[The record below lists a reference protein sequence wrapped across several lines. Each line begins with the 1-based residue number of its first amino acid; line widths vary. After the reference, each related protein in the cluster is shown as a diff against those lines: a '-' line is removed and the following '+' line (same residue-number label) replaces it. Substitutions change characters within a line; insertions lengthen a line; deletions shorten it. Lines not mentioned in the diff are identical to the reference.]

1 MIFFKNLRLC
11 VKQIDSN
18 DGAIV
23 SLSPSPSS
31 HLKSQP
37 LNLYLAPMEGVTD
50 WIMRDLL
57 TRLGGI
63 DVCVTEFLRVTKSLH
78 PNKVFLR
85 HCPELLTQS
94 KTAVGVPVMFQ
105 LLGGE
110 PGPMS
115 ENAQRVAELGAAG
128 VDLNFGC
135 PAKTVNRHD
144 GGAVLLKTPQRL
156 YDILKSVRQS
166 VPATIPVSGKI
177 RLGYEDTNQFK
188 ENALALQEAGASWIT
203 VHCRTKTQGY
213 RPSAHWNFLTE
224 LKEDVHIPIIA
235 NGDIDSLE
243 SFHACRNVTQLSSFM
258 IGRAA
263 LSNPFLFKL
272 IKLKEKS
279 NISLRESFLTEQL
292 TQHQGIL
299 SWSAEEEWCEIE
311 RLIYSF
317 YLFCEHHINGY
328 YATSRTKQ
336 WLKYLLLKKE
346 HSSWLFN
353 KIKAFRDPSE
363 FREQLM
369 RHLLILNRDPSERTK
384 DLSHYVNN

>member
-1 MIFFKNLRLC
+1 MMGVIVLLTKNPSTHLRPH
-11 VKQIDSN
+11 S
-18 DGAIV
+18 
-23 SLSPSPSS
+23 
-31 HLKSQP
+31 

-63 DVCVTEFLRVTKSLH
+63 DVCVTEFLRVTKTLH

-94 KTAVGVPVMFQ
+94 RTASGVPVIFQ

-115 ENAQRVAELGAAG
+115 ENAQRVAELGAVG

-213 RPSAHWNFLTE
+213 RPPAHWNFLTE
-224 LKEDVHIPIIA
+224 LKDEIQIPIIA

-243 SFHACRNVTQLSSFM
+243 SFHACRDVTQLNSFM

-272 IKLKEKS
+272 IKLKEEGDMALK
-279 NISLRESFLTEQL
+279 
-292 TQHQGIL
+292 GAL
-299 SWSAEEEWCEIE
+299 SWSAEEEWHEIE

-336 WLKYLLLKKE
+336 WLKYLLLKKA
-346 HSSWLFN
+346 HSTELFN
-353 KIKAFRDPSE
+353 KIKAFRDPND
-363 FREQLM
+363 FREQLIKN
-369 RHLLILNRDPSERTK
+369 LLISNRDPLMRTQ
-384 DLSHYVNN
+384 DLSQYANNYCV